1 VEDTRGRVSCKNK
14 PEVQGVKVLEW
25 WLLLLVIFGCFILLM
40 LTGFPIAFAFLA
52 INIVGAFLLWGGQS
66 GFRQLILSIFE
77 SVTFFA
83 LLPVPLFI
91 LMGEVLFHSGM
102 GTRMLDSLDT
112 FLGKMP
118 GRLSLVAVA
127 GGVLIAVLCGNTWAS
142 TAMLGSMLA
151 PEMRSRGY
159 HKVMALGPI
168 MGGGALA
175 IIIPPSGMAV
185 VLATLAG
192 VSVGGLLI
200 AGLLPGLVMA
210 ALFVIYIVGRC
221 IIQPEVAPTY
231 AIRQLTLSQR
241 LMPIVKYVLPLG
253 LIVFS
258 VIGLMLLGLAT
269 PSESAAFGVLATFV
283 CAAFFKELNWGVIK
297 RSFTGTMRTTTMILM
312 IFCGSTAF
320 SQVLSYSGA
329 TKGMVN
335 LAVHLPVPPIA
346 LLVLMMLVV
355 MFLGMF
361 MDQLSIL
368 MITLPIFM
376 PVCHALK
383 WDPLWF
389 GLMLLINMS
398 IANLSPP
405 FGIELFVMKGVSPP
419 DITMGDVYRASV
431 PFIIMEAMVIALVI
445 IMPPLATW
453 LPGVM

>member
-1 VEDTRGRVSCKNK
+1 V
-14 PEVQGVKVLEW
+14 EW
-25 WLLLLVIFGCFILLM
+25 WLILSIVFGSLLVLM
-40 LTGFPIAFAFLA
+40 LTGLPVAFSFMTINLIGVFL
-52 INIVGAFLLWGGQS
+52 FWGGLP
-66 GFRQLILSIFE
+66 GFHQLILSIFE

-102 GTRMLDSLDT
+102 GTRMLDALDT
-112 FLGKMP
+112 LLGRVP
-118 GRLSLVAVA
+118 GRLSLIAVA

-142 TAMLGSMLA
+142 TAMLGSMLV
-151 PEMRSRGY
+151 PDMRKRGY
-159 HKVMALGPI
+159 SKPMALGPI

-192 VSVGGLLI
+192 ISVGGLLI

-210 ALFVIYIVGRC
+210 AFFTIYIIGRC
-221 IIQPEVAPTY
+221 KLQPDIAPLYTV
-231 AIRQLTLSQR
+231 RHLSLSER
-241 LMPIVKYVLPLG
+241 FLPIMKNVLPLG
-253 LIVFS
+253 VIVFA

-269 PSESAAFGVLATFV
+269 PSESAAFGALATLILS
-283 CAAFFKELNWGVIK
+283 ALYRSLNREVVK
-297 RSFTGTMRTTTMILM
+297 KSFTGTIRTTGMIFM

-320 SQVLSYSGA
+320 SQILSYTGA

-335 LAVHLPVPPIA
+335 LAVNLPIPPIA
-346 LLVLMMLVV
+346 ILICMMLVV

-376 PVCHALK
+376 PICNAFG
-383 WDPLWF
+383 WGPLWF

-419 DITMGDVYRASV
+419 DITMGDVYQASV
-431 PFIIMEAMVIALVI
+431 PFIIMEALVI
-445 IMPPLATW
+445 LLVMIAPPIATW
-453 LPGVM
+453 LPSIM

>member
-1 VEDTRGRVSCKNK
+1 V
-14 PEVQGVKVLEW
+14 EW
-25 WLLLLVIFGCFILLM
+25 WLILSIVFGSLLVLM
-40 LTGFPIAFAFLA
+40 LTGLPVAFSFMTINLIGVFL
-52 INIVGAFLLWGGQS
+52 FWGGLP
-66 GFRQLILSIFE
+66 GFHQLILSIFE

-102 GTRMLDSLDT
+102 GTRMLDALDT
-112 FLGKMP
+112 LLGRVP
-118 GRLSLVAVA
+118 GRLSLIAVA

-142 TAMLGSMLA
+142 TAMLGSMLV
-151 PEMRSRGY
+151 PDMRKRGY
-159 HKVMALGPI
+159 SKPMALGPI

-192 VSVGGLLI
+192 ISVGGLLI

-210 ALFVIYIVGRC
+210 VFFTIYIIGRC
-221 IIQPEVAPTY
+221 KLQPDIAPLYTVRHLSLSERFLPII
-231 AIRQLTLSQR
+231 
-241 LMPIVKYVLPLG
+241 KNVLPLG
-253 LIVFS
+253 VIVFA

-269 PSESAAFGVLATFV
+269 PSESAAFGALATLILS
-283 CAAFFKELNWGVIK
+283 ALYRSLNREVVK
-297 RSFTGTMRTTTMILM
+297 KSFTGTIRTTGMIFM

-320 SQVLSYSGA
+320 SQILSYTGA

-335 LAVHLPVPPIA
+335 LAVNLPIPPTAI
-346 LLVLMMLVV
+346 LICMMLVV

-376 PVCHALK
+376 PICNAFG
-383 WDPLWF
+383 WGPLWF

-419 DITMGDVYRASV
+419 DITMADVYQASV
-431 PFIIMEAMVIALVI
+431 PFIIMEALVI
-445 IMPPLATW
+445 LLVMIVPPIATW
-453 LPGVM
+453 LPSIM

>member
-1 VEDTRGRVSCKNK
+1 
-14 PEVQGVKVLEW
+14 LEW
-25 WLLLLVIFGCFILLM
+25 WLVLLIIFSCFILLM
-40 LTGFPIAFAFLA
+40 LSGLPIAFSFMT
-52 INIVGAFLLWGGQS
+52 INLFGVFFLWGGIS
-66 GFRQLILSIFE
+66 GLEQLILSIFE

-83 LLPVPLFI
+83 LLPVPLFL

-102 GTRMLDSLDT
+102 GSRMVDALDASMGRL
-112 FLGKMP
+112 P

-142 TAMLGSMLA
+142 TAMLGSMLV
-151 PEMRSRGY
+151 PDMRKRGY
-159 HKVMALGPI
+159 EKPMALGPI
-168 MGGGALA
+168 LGGGALA

-192 VSVGGLLI
+192 ISVGGLLI
-200 AGLLPGLVMA
+200 AGILPGLIMA
-210 ALFVIYIVGRC
+210 GFFCIYIIGRC
-221 IIQPEVAPTY
+221 VLQPHMAPAY
-231 AIRQLTLSQR
+231 AIGRLSFFEKY
-241 LMPIVKYVLPLG
+241 MPLITNVLPLG
-253 LIVFS
+253 VIVFA

-283 CAAFFKELNWGVIK
+283 CAAFFKSLKWTVIK
-297 RSFTGTMRTTTMILM
+297 EAFTSTMRTTTMILM

-320 SQVLSYSGA
+320 SQILSFSGA

-335 LAVHLPVPPIA
+335 LAVNMPIPPLA
-346 LLVLMMLVV
+346 LLVCMMLLV

-361 MDQLSIL
+361 MEQMSIL

-376 PVCHALK
+376 PVCKTLG

-419 DITMGDVYRASV
+419 DTTMGDIYRAAV
-431 PFIIMEAMVIALVI
+431 PFIIMEALVI
-445 IMPPLATW
+445 LLVILAPPIATW
-453 LPGVM
+453 LPGIM